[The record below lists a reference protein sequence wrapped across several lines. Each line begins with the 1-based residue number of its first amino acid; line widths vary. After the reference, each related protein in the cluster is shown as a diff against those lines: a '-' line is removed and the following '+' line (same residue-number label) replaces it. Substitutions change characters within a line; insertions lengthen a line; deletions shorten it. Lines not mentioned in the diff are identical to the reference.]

1 MIELPGIKHL
11 IECHCYLAIYK
22 TSNGFVTN
30 HKFPVY
36 SKIDKNEKVVEK
48 YVKCNNCDTLHHVH
62 DICKSSIVAGK
73 DQSEVTVSIED
84 ISLMLSDKLVNVL
97 KKSECDLAT
106 WEHVLDVVEEERWG
120 EISVIKRDVLGEKQ
134 QVKFI
139 EILSENK
146 IKIKTETIEDII
158 VGG

>member
-1 MIELPGIKHL
+1 MPGIKHL
-11 IECHCYLAIYK
+11 VECHCYLAIFK
-22 TSNGFVTN
+22 TSDGFVTN

-36 SKIDKNEKVVEK
+36 SKLDESGKVVEK
-48 YVKCNNCDTLHHVH
+48 FVKCNNCDTLHRVF
-62 DICKSSIVAGK
+62 DICRSDIVGGK
-73 DQSEVTVSIED
+73 DQSEVTISIED
-84 ISLMLSDKLVNVL
+84 ISMMLPDRISNVL
-97 KKSECDLAT
+97 SKAECDIAT
-106 WEHVLDVVEEERWG
+106 WEHVLDIVDEERWG
-120 EISVIKRDVLGEKQ
+120 EISVIKRDILGEKQ

>member
-1 MIELPGIKHL
+1 MSGLKHL

-22 TSNGFVTN
+22 TSDGYVTN

-36 SKIDKNEKVVEK
+36 SKFDKNGNVVEK
-48 YVKCNNCDTLHHVH
+48 FAKCNNCDTLHRVF
-62 DICKSSIVAGK
+62 DICRSDIVGGK
-73 DQSEVTVSIED
+73 DQSEVTVGIDD
-84 ISLMLSDKLVNVL
+84 ISLMLSDKIVNVL
-97 KKSECDLAT
+97 TKSECDLAT
-106 WEHVLDVVEEERWG
+106 WEHVLDIIEEERWG

-139 EILSENK
+139 QILSENK